1 MSATSIFS
9 LSCAFSFN
17 LSLNAHNGI
26 TRFLAVFQFALAA
39 VLAAAPPCAGGHADR
54 PPALVVLLPT
64 LALAELAAA
73 AADVAARSA
82 ADQSLYRAIVMTSWS
97 FDSSAHM

>member
-1 MSATSIFS
+1 
-9 LSCAFSFN
+9 
-17 LSLNAHNGI
+17 
-26 TRFLAVFQFALAA
+26 
-39 VLAAAPPCAGGHADR
+39 
-54 PPALVVLLPT
+54 VVLLPT